1 MISLSGNKLQ
11 TLSAKF
17 FNNLDRFEAN
27 LFHLSLYNNNWQCNN
42 CEMNWFFNKAEE
54 NIGIESGAAYCSQPR
69 RTKLLTYD
77 PRQESCF
84 RSSSPEKCGVV
95 TTKSSKNM
103 SQIKEN
109 LSLKKSIEILQGDD
123 PNPCSQ
129 LLCQNQAKCT
139 IDQYNP
145 SEAYCNC
152 RSGFAGNFCQKL
164 VGGHLSSNNN
174 NGYISFDGIEL
185 FEKTI
190 ERSVPLEISLNINTV
205 KGGGTLLYWNNNK
218 KEHIALEIFAGR
230 VRLSLKS
237 PRAQTYT
244 IYSHQIVD
252 DGYQHSIKIRVL
264 ADNVTMTV
272 DKHKPRII
280 PLNFEPLAKNDKQQQ
295 QSIKKNVLI
304 QQDQPKLSN
313 LYIGGLDAKTS
324 SIATNLWQLRNV
336 TSFSGCISDLK
347 FGANQVDFSTADVK
361 SNLKPC
367 QVCQSCAPGGF
378 CVGEKDCQCFS
389 GYQGQS
395 CHAFEVFK
403 KKEITPNFSNNNLIS
418 ASKPITK
425 PKSSKQRQIVKLGQ
439 NPYNSQLLQTLNHG
453 PNLISEKLQKCPGK
467 RFKMK
472 IEEVHNNV
480 KCSSKKN
487 FSTTVCSCRST
498 GPCCRASRQK
508 TRRIKLFCENS
519 TTRKVKRIKVMGCA
533 CRGTQCLGNRN

>member
-1 MISLSGNKLQ
+1 M
-11 TLSAKF
+11 
-17 FNNLDRFEAN
+17 
-27 LFHLSLYNNNWQCNN
+27 
-42 CEMNWFFNKAEE
+42 
-54 NIGIESGAAYCSQPR
+54 
-69 RTKLLTYD
+69 
-77 PRQESCF
+77 
-84 RSSSPEKCGVV
+84 
-95 TTKSSKNM
+95 
-103 SQIKEN
+103 
-109 LSLKKSIEILQGDD
+109 
-123 PNPCSQ
+123 
-129 LLCQNQAKCT
+129 
-139 IDQYNP
+139 
-145 SEAYCNC
+145 
-152 RSGFAGNFCQKL
+152 
-164 VGGHLSSNNN
+164 
-174 NGYISFDGIEL
+174 
-185 FEKTI
+185 
-190 ERSVPLEISLNINTV
+190 
-205 KGGGTLLYWNNNK
+205 
-218 KEHIALEIFAGR
+218 
-230 VRLSLKS
+230 
-237 PRAQTYT
+237 
-244 IYSHQIVD
+244 
-252 DGYQHSIKIRVL
+252 
-264 ADNVTMTV
+264 
-272 DKHKPRII
+272 
-280 PLNFEPLAKNDKQQQ
+280 
-295 QSIKKNVLI
+295 I

-324 SIATNLWQLRNV
+324 TIATNLWQLRNV

-418 ASKPITK
+418 APKPINK